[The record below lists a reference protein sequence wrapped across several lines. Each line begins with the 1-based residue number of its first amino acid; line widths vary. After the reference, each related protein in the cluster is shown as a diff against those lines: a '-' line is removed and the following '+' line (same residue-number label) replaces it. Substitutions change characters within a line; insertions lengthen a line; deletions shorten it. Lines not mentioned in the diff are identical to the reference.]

1 MLRVPFSEMMDQFVR
16 VLLGKG
22 FTEERAQQCATL
34 FAEASLD
41 GVYSHG
47 LNRFPSF
54 IEYMDK
60 GYIDID
66 AVPECIHSFGAMERW
81 DGHLGPGNLNARL
94 CMDRAIALAK
104 QHGIGCVAL
113 RNTNHWMRGGS
124 YGWQA
129 VEAGC
134 AGICWTNT
142 MPNLPPWGS
151 TERKLGNNPIVF
163 AVPRAEGAIVLDMA
177 ISQFSYGQLNTKKLL
192 GSQLPVDGGYD
203 TAGNLTKDPSAILE
217 SGRPLPIGFWKGSG
231 LALVLDLMA
240 AMLAD
245 GQTTHEIGKLPVEHS
260 VSQVFMAFDIGA
272 FPNLDYINERIH
284 EAILDLQ
291 GAAPLEEDSTVRYP
305 GEDTLVRRQYN
316 LEHGIPVEPSIWQQ
330 VTRL

>member
-1 MLRVPFSEMMDQFVR
+1 MLRVPFSEMKDQFTA
-16 VLLGKG
+16 VLLNKG
-22 FTEERAQQCATL
+22 FTELRAQRCAAL

-54 IEYMDK
+54 IEFIDK
-60 GYIDID
+60 GYVDIH

-81 DGHLGPGNLNARL
+81 DGNLGPGNLNAKL
-94 CMDRAIALAK
+94 CMERAIAIAK
-104 QHGIGCVAL
+104 QQGIGCIAL

-151 TERKLGNNPIVF
+151 IERKLGNNPIVF
-163 AVPRAEGAIVLDMA
+163 AVPRAEGPIVLDMA
-177 ISQFSYGQLNTKKLL
+177 VSQFSYGQLNTKKLL

-203 TAGNLTKDPSAILE
+203 KAGNLTKDPSAILD

-231 LALVLDLMA
+231 LSLVLDLMA
-240 AMLAD
+240 ALFAD
-245 GQTTHEIGKLPVEHS
+245 GHTTHEIGKLPAEHS
-260 VSQVFMAFDIGA
+260 VSQMFIAFDTRSLS
-272 FPNLDYINERIH
+272 NLDFINERIN
-284 EAILDLQ
+284 EAIRDLQ
-291 GAAPLEEDSTVRYP
+291 EAEPLEENGTVRYP
-305 GEDTLVRRQYN
+305 GEDTLQRRQYN
-316 LEHGIPVEPSIWQQ
+316 LENGIPVEPSIWQH